1 MRKILYIIKKEFLQI
16 RRDRP
21 MMALLFL
28 VPIIQLLIL
37 GYAVSADVKNISVAV
52 CDTDDSSVSRELIDR
67 FRNSKYFRL
76 RYFEKGEG
84 RIGRYLDDGRASM
97 AIVIPCRLSENLA
110 RSMPTRIQILVDGQD
125 SNTSTVALGYVQGIL
140 EDELRDRL
148 SEAGTALP
156 DGRTLHLIEPD
167 VRIWYNEDLKSSHFM
182 IPGIVVFLLTIVT
195 SLISAMGLVREKEIG
210 TLEQLIVSP
219 LKKHEILIGKIIP
232 YSLVGYL
239 ELFLAVGFAKIWYGI
254 PVLGNLGLFAL
265 FILVYLFTTL
275 GIGLLVSASA
285 QTQQQAMFMTFFL
298 IFFFLIMSGFI
309 FPVENMPRIMQM
321 LSYLDPMRYLI
332 TATREIFIKGA
343 PLRNLYGQ
351 GLALAAF
358 GAVIFTFSIRR
369 FQRRM
374 K

>member
-1 MRKILYIIKKEFLQI
+1 MRKIRHIIKKEFLQI

-37 GYAVSADVKNISVAV
+37 GYAVSADVKNVSVAV
-52 CDTDDSSVSRELIDR
+52 CDLDNSSVSRGLIDR

-76 RYFEKGEG
+76 RYFERSEG

-97 AIVIPCRLSENLA
+97 AFVIPRRLSENLV
-110 RSMPTRIQILVDGQD
+110 RSMPAQIQILVDGQD

-140 EDELRDRL
+140 EDDLKSRL
-148 SEAGTALP
+148 SEAGAGLSN
-156 DGRTLHLIEPD
+156 GQGLHLIEPD
-167 VRIWYNEDLKSSHFM
+167 VRIWYNEDLKASHFM
-182 IPGIVVFLLTIVT
+182 IPGIVVFLLTMVT

-210 TLEQLIVSP
+210 TLEQLVVSP
-219 LKKHEILIGKIIP
+219 LKKHEILIGKMVP
-232 YSLVGYL
+232 YSIVGYI
-239 ELFLAVGFAKIWYGI
+239 ELVLAVGFARLWYGI
-254 PVLGNLGLFAL
+254 PILGNLGLFAL

-298 IFFFLIMSGFI
+298 LIFFMIMSGFI
-309 FPVENMPRIMQM
+309 FPIENMPRIMRI
-321 LSYLDPMRYLI
+321 LSCLDPMRYLI
-332 TATREIFIKGA
+332 VVTREIFIKGA
-343 PLRNLYGQ
+343 SLRSLYSQ
-351 GLALAAF
+351 GLALTAF
-358 GAVIFTFSIRR
+358 SAVIFTFSVWR